1 MGHREGTE
9 ELIPSHFLHLL
20 LYSAL
25 VAGFFAVLS
34 RRSSRERV
42 RLAAVIWSSMV
53 LGSLTVAY
61 LMFPFPL

>member
-1 MGHREGTE
+1 MQ
-9 ELIPSHFLHLL
+9 SHFLHLL

-25 VAGFFAVLS
+25 VASFFALLT
-34 RRSSRERV
+34 RRSPRERL

-53 LGSLTVAY
+53 LGTLTVAY

>member
-1 MGHREGTE
+1 M
-9 ELIPSHFLHLL
+9 IPSHFLHLL
-20 LYSAL
+20 IYSAL
-25 VAGFFAVLS
+25 VAAFFSLLS
-34 RRSSRERV
+34 RRNPRERI

>member
-1 MGHREGTE
+1 M
-9 ELIPSHFLHLL
+9 PSHFLHLL

-25 VAGFFAVLS
+25 VASFFALLT
-34 RRSSRERV
+34 RRSLRERV

-53 LGSLTVAY
+53 LGTLTVAY